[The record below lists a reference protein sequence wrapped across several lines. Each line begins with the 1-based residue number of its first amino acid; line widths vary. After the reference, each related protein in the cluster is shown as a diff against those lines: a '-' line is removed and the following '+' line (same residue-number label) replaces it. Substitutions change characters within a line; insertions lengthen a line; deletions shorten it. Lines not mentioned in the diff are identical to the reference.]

1 MKENRG
7 RQGKVKNVSQAA
19 AHRRERQRK
28 EEWYCREELHCR
40 EGDETL
46 RQTKVFFFSSI
57 F

>member
-46 RQTKVFFFSSI
+46 RQTKVFFF
-57 F
+57 